1 MTEDV
6 EAQGGALAREKGR
19 PTLSPINRR
28 TVPLRVWTTHGERAA
43 ITRKA
48 QAARLPV
55 AEFMRRASL
64 GKPVEVV
71 NVPPVNSET
80 RRELSAIGHHLHR
93 IMRAVEAS
101 GADALPP
108 DLRDTL
114 ASLRA
119 QADALALAM
128 LTGIAA
134 PRSDSGASPRSD
146 FEGQEVA

>member
-1 MTEDV
+1 MSDDV
-6 EAQGGALAREKGR
+6 AAQGRAMARGKGR
-19 PTLSPINRR
+19 HSLSPIDRR
-28 TVPLRVWTTHGERAA
+28 TVPLRVWATHGERNA
-43 ITRKA
+43 ITWKA
-48 QAARLPV
+48 KAARLPV

-71 NVPPVNSET
+71 NVPAVNSET
-80 RRELSAIGHHLHR
+80 RRQLSAIGHHLHR

-101 GADALPP
+101 GVDAIPP

-134 PRSDSGASPRSD
+134 PRSD
-146 FEGQEVA
+146 FEAKEEA